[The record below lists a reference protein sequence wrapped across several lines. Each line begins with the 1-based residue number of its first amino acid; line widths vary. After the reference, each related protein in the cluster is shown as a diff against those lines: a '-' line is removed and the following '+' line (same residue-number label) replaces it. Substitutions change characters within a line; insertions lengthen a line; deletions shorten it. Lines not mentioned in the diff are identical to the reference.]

1 MNFICQKYVIWHLLS
16 TFVTIKLTTKNILN
30 MRLYFGTISLLFISM
45 FSMAQDAGRWQQS
58 CKYFMEI
65 DMDTKKHQ
73 FKGTQKLIYYNN
85 SPDELKKVFYHL
97 YFNAFQPGSMM
108 DERSRSLPD
117 PDPRVGSRISK
128 LKAEEYGWHKIKVL
142 KHNGKSVKFNVEE
155 TILEVTLGE
164 PIKPGAADTFY
175 MEFESQ
181 VPIQVRRSGRNSAEG
196 IDYSMSQWYPKMCNY
211 DYQGWHANPYVG
223 REFYGIWGDFD
234 VKITL
239 SKDYIIGG
247 TGYLQNK
254 NEIGYGYQDKGI
266 NPDHSKKEKLTW
278 HFFAPGVHD
287 FFWGADPDYVHDKV
301 SLNDSTEIHFFYQNE
316 ADFVQYWKQAEETM
330 LKAFK
335 FIGKTYGDYPYRQYS
350 FVQGGDGGMEYA
362 MGTLITGRR
371 PFPSLV
377 GVMVHELMHNWFQML
392 MGSNEALH
400 AWMDEGFT
408 SFASE
413 VVNDHLFGKA
423 ETKSSETNIH
433 NDAYLGYFNLSQSGI
448 EEPLST
454 HADHF
459 MTNTA
464 YGIASYSKGEVFLHQ
479 LEYIVGK
486 EAFDKG
492 MLDYYK
498 NWRFKHPNPN
508 DFIRIMEKASGVEL
522 DWYKEYW
529 VNSIHTIDYSIKAVL
544 YKKDTKVILERKE
557 WTEKENNVRNGR
569 MPMPIDLVIEYKDG
583 NETKKEYYYIPL
595 DLMRGEKVDERFY
608 GKRNILKDWWWTHKN
623 YEFEIPLKF
632 KNIISIT
639 IDPSKRM
646 ADINDIDNVWKQ
658 AE

>member
-1 MNFICQKYVIWHLLS
+1 MKVLFFALSIFVIS
-16 TFVTIKLTTKNILN
+16 AILN
-30 MRLYFGTISLLFISM
+30 
-45 FSMAQDAGRWQQS
+45 AQDQNRWQQG

-65 DMDTKKHQ
+65 DLDTKKHQ
-73 FKGTQKLIYYNN
+73 FEGVQTLIYKNN
-85 SPDELKKVFYHL
+85 SSDELNKVFYHL

-128 LKAEEYGWHKIKVL
+128 LKPEECGWHKIKVL
-142 KHNGKSVKFNVEE
+142 KHNGKAVKFNVEE
-155 TILEVTLGE
+155 TILEVFLNE
-164 PIKPGAADTFY
+164 PIKPGDTDTFY

-196 IDYSMSQWYPKMCNY
+196 IDYSMAQWYPKMCNY

-223 REFYGIWGDFD
+223 REFYGIWGDFN

-239 SKDYIIGG
+239 PKAYTIGA

-254 NEIGYGYQDKGI
+254 NEIGHGYQDKGI
-266 NPDHSKKEKLTW
+266 NPDHSKTDKLTW
-278 HFFAPGVHD
+278 HFFAPNVHD

-301 SLNDSTEIHFFYQNE
+301 SLDDTTDIHFFYQNE
-316 ADFVQYWKQAEETM
+316 ADYAATWKQSQETM
-330 LKAFK
+330 LKAFR

-371 PFPSLV
+371 PYPSLV
-377 GVMVHELMHNWFQML
+377 GVMIHELMHNWFQML

-408 SFASE
+408 SYSSE
-413 VVNDHLFGKA
+413 VVSDHLFGKGN
-423 ETKSSETNIH
+423 TKSSEVNIH
-433 NDAYLGYFNLSQSGI
+433 NDSYLGYFGVSAAGI

-464 YGIASYSKGEVFLHQ
+464 YGTAAYSKGEVFLHQ
-479 LEYIVGK
+479 LEYIIGK

-492 MLDYYK
+492 MLEYY
-498 NWRFKHPNPN
+498 NSWRFKHPNPN
-508 DFIRIMEKASGVEL
+508 DFIRVMEKTSGFEL

-529 VNSIHTIDYSIKAVL
+529 VNSIHTIDYAVKIVSVD
-544 YKKDTKVILERKE
+544 KKDTRVILERKE
-557 WTEKENNVRNGR
+557 WTDKANNVKNGR
-569 MPMPIDLVIEYKDG
+569 MPMPVDLVVEYKDG
-583 NETKKEYYYIPL
+583 NDLKKEYFYIPL
-595 DLMRGEKVDERFY
+595 DLMRGEKADESFY
-608 GKRNILKDWWWTHKN
+608 GNRTVLKDWWWTHKT

-632 KNIISIT
+632 KNIISVK
-639 IDPSKRM
+639 IDPSGRM
-646 ADINDIDNVWKQ
+646 ADVKADNNIWEQPQTEKKN
-658 AE
+658 